1 MNGRSV
7 QALSAVIVRCTA
19 QLRAAQIGF
28 LLFFC
33 LVWAGWYRAH
43 PIAVVAVALLVAWGA
58 LLLELLRR
66 RPSRAYVVADVV
78 ASCLAAVATNWI
90 TPAESRGDPAS
101 VVFVVL
107 LTVVVGA
114 AFAPSGRLFIII
126 LTTLCVAQLATAVGH
141 RPQVFASMA
150 IMIVVAV
157 LVRRAV
163 YRLRRVALEADRQ
176 HRAAA
181 ARRRRLMVA
190 EGRERDAR
198 EQERLLHDTI
208 LNTLTGLGMTEDQP
222 AEPLRR
228 QCDHSVR
235 VVEEQLAGR
244 GEPGHGAIDRLTQ
257 AIDTASGDGL
267 RVTLLRVPSTADTGT
282 ALATAPAGADGERP
296 DGEPGETAAA
306 ALAGDPAA
314 ALIPDEVGVAAAAA
328 AGEALRNV
336 RSHAGTGHA
345 RVEVGLSPGSLRVC
359 IIDEGRGFRLADAA
373 GEQRLG
379 LRNSIVARMRA
390 AGGRAEISSE
400 PGRGT
405 QVTLSWAVPL
415 TEPAGAPAAGPLEVQ
430 LTTAARRAFAVAVV
444 VGWLAA
450 LVPVVLHRDQAH
462 SFVAGLAIW
471 LVTAVVIA
479 VTARIVARRALRRG
493 EAVGVL
499 LVAVASAVAGAV
511 NTVEVPGHLVVS
523 WGTTMVNPLLVALA
537 VLTRRTRERYA
548 AAALAAVAMTAI
560 VLGLGGWGDEL
571 VMARLGA
578 AIYALVIL
586 QLLVT
591 MFGPVL
597 RASARE
603 RARAGDLDVELVSR
617 RVLGRAVRR
626 DRQLRL
632 KELDARFLPLLRDI
646 AAGRL
651 DPADPE
657 VRAQCTARARAL
669 RRDLTGAGPAA
680 LRRLTG
686 PIEEAEARGI
696 AVTVQAIGEVTA
708 VPEAVRGEL
717 LARISAVLSA
727 VRHGPVLLTAYVDDV
742 GADVYLTYPARSA
755 TRPSAVGA
763 VAAAAAAP
771 VETAA
776 GRRGGGR
783 PARRAAT
790 LADFGRTGEFG
801 PGGSGLVRGG
811 GTIGDGVVCVEMHWS
826 ATGAAG
832 DQPPAP
838 RQPGQPV
845 EAGRPAGRRLA
856 VAAAGGAGTDA
867 LIAIA
872 GLRGS
877 GRGGE
882 EVRSSSPD
890 RTAGWRRRAPR
901 GAR

>member
-1 MNGRSV
+1 M

-19 QLRAAQIGF
+19 QLRAAQLGF
-28 LLFFC
+28 LLFFGV
-33 LVWAGWYRAH
+33 VWAGWYRAH
-43 PIAVVAVALLVAWGA
+43 PIAVVAVAVLVAWGA
-58 LLLELLRR
+58 LFLELLRR
-66 RPSRAYVVADVV
+66 GPRRVYIVADAVV
-78 ASCLAAVATNWI
+78 SCLAAAATNWI
-90 TPAESRGDPAS
+90 IPGESRGDPAS

-114 AFAPSGRLFIII
+114 AFSRSGRLFVII
-126 LTTLCVAQLATAVGH
+126 LTTLCVVQLVAAVGH
-141 RPQVFASMA
+141 RPQVFASTA

-190 EGRERDAR
+190 EGRERDTR

-208 LNTLTGLGMTEDQP
+208 LNTLTGLGMSEDQP
-222 AEPLRR
+222 VEPLRR

-244 GEPGHGAIDRLTQ
+244 EDPGLGAIDRLTQ
-257 AIDTASGDGL
+257 AIDTASDDGL
-267 RVTLLRVPSTADTGT
+267 RVTLVRVPLTPDAGT
-282 ALATAPAGADGERP
+282 APPADADLAQAAALGGEQL
-296 DGEPGETAAA
+296 DGEPGDCAQES
-306 ALAGDPAA
+306 LAGDPAV
-314 ALIPDEVGVAAAAA
+314 ALIPDEVAVAIAAA

-336 RSHAGTGHA
+336 RAHAGTAHA
-345 RVEVGLSPGSLRVC
+345 RVEVALSPANLRVC
-359 IIDEGRGFRLADAA
+359 VVDEGRGFLPADAA
-373 GEQRLG
+373 GGPRLG
-379 LRNSIVARMRA
+379 LRNSIFARMRS
-390 AGGRAEISSE
+390 AGGRAQVWSE

-405 QVTLSWAVPL
+405 RITLSWAAPL
-415 TEPAGAPAAGPLEVQ
+415 AQPAGTPAAGPLEEQ

-450 LVPVVLHRDQAH
+450 LVPVVLHRGQAH

-479 VTARIVARRALRRG
+479 VTARVVARRVLRRG
-493 EAVGVL
+493 EAIGVL
-499 LVAVASAVAGAV
+499 LVAVASAVAGAI
-511 NTVEVPGHLVVS
+511 NTVELPGHLVVS

-537 VLTRRTRERYA
+537 VLTRRTRDRYA

-578 AIYALVIL
+578 SIYAMVIL

-651 DPADPE
+651 DPAEPE
-657 VRAQCTARARAL
+657 VRAQCTARARA
-669 RRDLTGAGPAA
+669 
-680 LRRLTG
+680 
-686 PIEEAEARGI
+686 
-696 AVTVQAIGEVTA
+696 
-708 VPEAVRGEL
+708 
-717 LARISAVLSA
+717 
-727 VRHGPVLLTAYVDDV
+727 
-742 GADVYLTYPARSA
+742 
-755 TRPSAVGA
+755 
-763 VAAAAAAP
+763 
-771 VETAA
+771 
-776 GRRGGGR
+776 
-783 PARRAAT
+783 
-790 LADFGRTGEFG
+790 
-801 PGGSGLVRGG
+801 
-811 GTIGDGVVCVEMHWS
+811 
-826 ATGAAG
+826 
-832 DQPPAP
+832 
-838 RQPGQPV
+838 
-845 EAGRPAGRRLA
+845 
-856 VAAAGGAGTDA
+856 
-867 LIAIA
+867 
-872 GLRGS
+872 
-877 GRGGE
+877 
-882 EVRSSSPD
+882 
-890 RTAGWRRRAPR
+890 
-901 GAR
+901 